1 MDNDERRPSIPSGTS
16 RSGVNRELPR
26 ISSRELMRQQSE
38 LIIEHG
44 GREYRL
50 RITHSGKLILTA

>member
-1 MDNDERRPSIPSGTS
+1 
-16 RSGVNRELPR
+16 
-26 ISSRELMRQQSE
+26 MRQQSE

-50 RITHSGKLILTA
+50 RVTHSGKLILTA